1 MVTRDDVRGI
11 MTAQQVFRN
20 TTIVLVTL
28 ALAYVLLMSV
38 RILVVLLIAMIIAS
52 AVRPFIVRLT
62 QWRLPQGLAILLVYV
77 AVGIIIVSLFV
88 LVLPPVFQQISNY
101 IENDWSLAN
110 RIIYARDWAERTLNQ
125 DMGQNVE
132 LPDAEQIRTTIGDMV
147 TQLRVIIPTMLSQL
161 SGTLGEAILTFVI
174 GVYWLT
180 SRDNALNFMLQLF
193 SVKHRE
199 EIRATFDEIET
210 SLGNYVRGVV
220 FVASFVGIA
229 NFAIL
234 TLLRV
239 PNAATLGFIVG
250 VTTMLPVIGGFLG
263 GGLATLLALLSQPL
277 YAVITFATFVG
288 VQQIETHYLTP
299 RMMSRSVGIDPILVI
314 VAVFVGFAL
323 GGVVGGLIAVPIVG
337 VIYIVMRRW
346 VIEPRKAS
354 MTPYTIQ
361 DGLIVLNKVGE
372 TDENELAE
380 EV

>member
-1 MVTRDDVRGI
+1 

-20 TTIVLVTL
+20 TIVVLGTL

-38 RILVVLLIAMIIAS
+38 RILIVLLVALIIAS
-52 AVRPFIVRLT
+52 AARPLIVRLT
-62 QWRLPQGLAILLVYV
+62 QWRIPQGLAILLVYI
-77 AVGIIIVSLFV
+77 AIGIIIVSLFV
-88 LVLPPVFQQISNY
+88 LVLPPVFEQISNY

-110 RIIYARDWAERTLNQ
+110 RIVFARNWVERTLNQ
-125 DMGQNVE
+125 DMGQNVQ
-132 LPDAEQIRTTIGDMV
+132 LPDEEQIRTTIGDIVTQIRAAIPAMV
-147 TQLRVIIPTMLSQL
+147 TEL

-220 FVASFVGIA
+220 LVASFVGIA

-239 PNAATLGFIVG
+239 PNAATLGFIIG
-250 VTTMLPVIGGFLG
+250 ITTMLPVIGGFLG

-299 RMMSRSVGIDPILVI
+299 RMMSRSIGIDPILVI

-323 GGVVGGLIAVPIVG
+323 AGVIGGLISVPIVG
-337 VIYIVMRRW
+337 IIYILLRRW
-346 VIEPRKAS
+346 IIEPRKAS

-361 DGLIVLNKVGE
+361 DGLIVLNSVSQP
-372 TDENELAE
+372 DEQEPQQE
-380 EV
+380 F

>member
-1 MVTRDDVRGI
+1 

-20 TTIVLVTL
+20 TLIVLATL

-38 RILVVLLIAMIIAS
+38 RILIVLLVALIIAS
-52 AVRPFIVRLT
+52 AARPLIVRLT
-62 QWRLPQGLAILLVYV
+62 QWRIPQGLAILLVYV
-77 AVGIIIVSLFV
+77 AIGIVIVTLFV
-88 LVLPPVFQQISNY
+88 LVLPPVFEQISNY

-110 RIIYARDWAERTLNQ
+110 RIIYARDWVERTLNQ
-125 DMGQNVE
+125 DMGQNVQ
-132 LPDAEQIRTTIGDMV
+132 LPEADQIRTTIEGLV
-147 TQLRVIIPTMLSQL
+147 TQIRATIPTMLAEL
-161 SGTLGEAILTFVI
+161 GGTLGEAILTFVI

-180 SRDNALNFMLQLF
+180 SRDNALNFVLQLF
-193 SVKHRE
+193 SVKNRE

-210 SLGNYVRGVV
+210 SLGNYVRGVIL
-220 FVASFVGIA
+220 VASFVGIA

-250 VTTMLPVIGGFLG
+250 ITTMLPVIGGFLG

-299 RMMSRSVGIDPILVI
+299 RVMSRSIGIDPILVI
-314 VAVFVGFAL
+314 VTVFVGFAL
-323 GGVVGGLIAVPIVG
+323 AGVIGALIAVPIVG
-337 VIYIVMRRW
+337 IFYILLRRW
-346 VIEPRKAS
+346 VIEPRKAN

-361 DGLIVLNKVGE
+361 DGLIVLNSINE
-372 TDENELAE
+372 TEETEPQKEL
-380 EV
+380 